1 MFDEVKMKTL
11 SYSLMTVGILF
22 VLGGIVAVFNFDQPS
37 DLFSLIWWMI
47 VGGWCLALVGM
58 GIDIIH
64 LFKMAG
70 SEGARVFQSEVNT
83 AKGVEEEA
91 TRI

>member
-11 SYSLMTVGILF
+11 SYSLMTVGILL

-58 GIDIIH
+58 GMDILH
-64 LFKMAG
+64 LFKMAER
-70 SEGARVFQSEVNT
+70 EGVRYSNL
-83 AKGVEEEA
+83 
-91 TRI
+91 R

>member
-1 MFDEVKMKTL
+1 MFNEVKMKTL
-11 SYSLMTVGILF
+11 SYSLMTVGILL
-22 VLGGIVAVFNFDQPS
+22 VLGGVVAVFNFDQPA
-37 DLFSLIWWMI
+37 DLFSLVWWMI

-70 SEGARVFQSEVNT
+70 SEGAQMFQSEDMS
-83 AKGVEEEA
+83 AKGVEEEV